1 MDEKQASWVSQCVCV
16 DLFLALQLGF
26 VYPSIIWVAS
36 AVLSELAPVVALLLV
51 SLPRIIPWVSSVDIM
66 STDEFIEYSKGITS
80 SHFAVGGID
89 LMIIPLQVLSVIAG
103 VLRLSTATFLVQSSL
118 TWSWISVPLT
128 NTVRLSASCAWD
140 HRMLVLFP
148 HSFWIESQA

>member
-1 MDEKQASWVSQCVCV
+1 M
-16 DLFLALQLGF
+16 
-26 VYPSIIWVAS
+26 AS

-118 TWSWISVPLT
+118 TWS
-128 NTVRLSASCAWD
+128 
-140 HRMLVLFP
+140 
-148 HSFWIESQA
+148 